1 VIRLDG
7 RVALVT
13 GASSGLGVRFA
24 QVLAGAGARVA
35 LAARRIER
43 MEPLAA
49 ELGGAAWA
57 LDVSDVAAVRRVAAA
72 VEERFGPIEILVNN
86 AGISGQSRPE
96 TVAEADY
103 DAVLDTNLKG
113 AFFMAQ
119 TVARRMI
126 ALKLPGRIVNI
137 ASIAGQRPLGQLT
150 VYGMSKAGMIA
161 MTQSLARE
169 WGRYGINVNAI
180 CPGYIETEMAAD
192 FLRSEAGEKFLRTL
206 PRRRMGEARDLDAL
220 LLLLCAGA
228 ESRFINGSIVTADDG
243 FLAM

>member
-1 VIRLDG
+1 MIRLDG

-86 AGISGQSRPE
+86 AGISGQSRP
-96 TVAEADY
+96 
-103 DAVLDTNLKG
+103 
-113 AFFMAQ
+113 
-119 TVARRMI
+119 
-126 ALKLPGRIVNI
+126 
-137 ASIAGQRPLGQLT
+137 
-150 VYGMSKAGMIA
+150 
-161 MTQSLARE
+161 
-169 WGRYGINVNAI
+169 
-180 CPGYIETEMAAD
+180 
-192 FLRSEAGEKFLRTL
+192 
-206 PRRRMGEARDLDAL
+206 
-220 LLLLCAGA
+220 
-228 ESRFINGSIVTADDG
+228 
-243 FLAM
+243 